1 MSRAFADSSV
11 LLLLLDGDAAK
22 ADRAERIVRE
32 GVTITAQVLADT
44 IQVLQSTLG
53 LRWNEIDDYVE
64 TIRAHA
70 TMHDVTHSTLD
81 AARTIAQQSGLDFA
95 AALLVAAAA
104 QAGCETLYSAR
115 LREISV
121 ASVSVRVR
129 NPFDVARKSTAP
141 ARSRLKTPKE
151 RLALL
156 YARPGFLLRR
166 AHQISAAIFEGAC
179 SGVGITPGQLSVL
192 TVLHACPR
200 LDQAT
205 LARAIGLDK
214 VTTSHLA
221 RALEARGLLTRS
233 PSDSGRGVSME
244 LTGEGNAL
252 LDRVDP
258 CLDRAYETLMSVLN
272 ATEQAHLLTVLS
284 RLNARLED
292 RARTPFYPL

>member
-1 MSRAFADSSV
+1 MSQVFADSSV

-22 ADRAERIVRE
+22 ADGAERIVRE
-32 GVTITAQVLADT
+32 GVTITAQVLADA
-44 IQVLQSTLG
+44 IHVLQSTLG

-115 LREISV
+115 LREVSV
-121 ASVSVRVR
+121 ANVSVR
-129 NPFDVARKSTAP
+129 NPFAVARKSTAP